1 MCGLTGVILG
11 RKQRRATEREYLA
24 DLFTGLLE
32 LNEARGPHATGAARV
47 NRDGEHALIKQ
58 PMRASAFVRV
68 DDYGDFL
75 DGIDNKTTLL
85 MGHTRW
91 RTRGCERNNRNN
103 HPIRAI
109 DVIGSHNGTIYNAE
123 WLATRFRMRLQTEV
137 DSEVLVRTMACCWG
151 PGGLQLNRFCARLAY
166 FEGQITAAF
175 ACKEDPTRVVII
187 KGNKP
192 LAFRYHKKA
201 RAVLY
206 SSLEEHLDE
215 VVADDPGWRDL
226 DIPPMTLAIFSTEAV
241 AEPELHPVRFRAIRR
256 APTQEEQAP

>member
-1 MCGLTGVILG
+1 
-11 RKQRRATEREYLA
+11 
-24 DLFTGLLE
+24 
-32 LNEARGPHATGAARV
+32 
-47 NRDGEHALIKQ
+47 
-58 PMRASAFVRV
+58 MRASAFVRV

-91 RTRGCERNNRNN
+91 RTRCCERNNRNN

-241 AEPELHPVRFRAIRR
+241 AEPELHPVRFRAIRLD
-256 APTQEEQAP
+256 PSW